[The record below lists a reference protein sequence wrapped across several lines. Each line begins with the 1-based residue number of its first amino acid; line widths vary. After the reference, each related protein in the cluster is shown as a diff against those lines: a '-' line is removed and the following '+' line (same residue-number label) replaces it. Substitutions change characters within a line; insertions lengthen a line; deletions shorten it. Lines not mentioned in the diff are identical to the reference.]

1 MASTYTT
8 NLKIQ
13 EIASGE
19 QSGYWGTTTNTNWTL
34 IEQAVAGVVTIDM
47 ANADYTL
54 TNLNGVSDEARN
66 MVIKATG
73 TNSGIRKIVA
83 PLNQTKIYIISNETT
98 GGYDITIGASTGAYI
113 TIPNGV
119 TAQVYT
125 DGTNFYSS
133 QTGSAGDFY
142 VNGNATVEGTLIV
155 NGASNIVPAGTI
167 NMWPTASAPSGYL
180 LCAGAA
186 VSRSTYAAL
195 FAVIGTTFGSGD
207 GSTTFNLPNYTNRMP
222 YGTTVGATG
231 GTADA
236 IVVAHTHTG
245 TSNGQSNDHTHY
257 VAGDTGYM
265 NQNASHTHNVYGPY
279 GGGGNPGGSLNVN
292 NPGGINFGGL
302 SSTDTNHVHYF
313 AATSAGVSANHTHTF
328 TTDSSGSSGTN
339 ANLPPYLGINFII
352 KI

>member
-142 VNGNATVEGTLIV
+142 VNGNATVEGTLTV

-195 FAVIGTTFGSGD
+195 FDVIGTTFGAGD

-222 YGTTVGATG
+222 YGTTIGATG
-231 GTADA
+231 GSADA

-245 TSNGQSNDHTHY
+245 TTGGQSNDHTHY
-257 VAGDTGYM
+257 VSGNTGFM
-265 NQNASHTHNVYGPY
+265 DRNNPHSHGYPGRLY
-279 GGGGNPGGSLNVN
+279 GGGGNPGGDLNGLDN
-292 NPGGINFGGL
+292 YGYRTYAEDINHLHF
-302 SSTDTNHVHYF
+302 F
-313 AATSAGVSANHTHTF
+313 AATSEGTSANHSHSF
-328 TTDSSGSSGTN
+328 TTASSGSSGTN